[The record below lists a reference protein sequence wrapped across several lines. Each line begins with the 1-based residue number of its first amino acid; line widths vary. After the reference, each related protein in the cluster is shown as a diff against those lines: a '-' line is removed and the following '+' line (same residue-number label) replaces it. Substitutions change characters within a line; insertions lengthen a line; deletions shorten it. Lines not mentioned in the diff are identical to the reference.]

1 MEDPCNADSLFIGV
15 FFVPNTKR
23 LKCCFFT
30 DGDSDDADFPAQA
43 LPGCDCQPGT
53 GSRYNSV
60 EWPSN
65 DVPTEFYSR
74 FRGRRCYC
82 FPPGA
87 PVTTIR
93 DGEVADV
100 DKITTTGITL
110 RLDHELLKN
119 EEWSGGSL
127 LYMVEH
133 AGSWVEK
140 QFSEL
145 DGSVTLTEQRS
156 VTFVVK
162 SKSGQNYLHAAGG
175 GNMRVSFPG
184 AYVICPNGRVV
195 ECALTA
201 NAHTPTHQQHEALV
215 TQLIR
220 QLRSKA
226 LLFAKILTGDETRK
240 TQGNAAHTSATLGDK
255 EIVGEAVH
263 ELECLLDL
271 DEQCQ
276 QAAKHLKLE
285 QLILM
290 RERNAYLEKLGE
302 IERFCEAKDWK
313 DNQHEE
319 QELLDLLKEI
329 LYSEDAEPV

>member
-1 MEDPCNADSLFIGV
+1 MEDPCNADALFTGV
-15 FFVPNTKR
+15 FFVPKTKR
-23 LKCCFFT
+23 LRCCFFT
-30 DGDSDDADFPAQA
+30 DGDSDDADFPAQVA
-43 LPGCDCQPGT
+43 PGGIHPAGT

-65 DVPTEFYSR
+65 EVPTEFYSR

-87 PVTTIR
+87 SVTTIR

-100 DKITTTGITL
+100 DKITTTGVTL
-110 RLDHELLKN
+110 RLDHELLKS

-145 DGSVTLTEQRS
+145 DGSVSLTEQRS

-162 SKSGQNYLHAAGG
+162 SKNGQNYLHATGG
-175 GNMRVSFPG
+175 GNMRVAFPG

-195 ECALTA
+195 ECALTTS
-201 NAHTPTHQQHEALV
+201 AHTPMHQQHEALV

-220 QLRSKA
+220 QLKSKGVFHHFWF
-226 LLFAKILTGDETRK
+226 LGSSISLTSLR
-240 TQGNAAHTSATLGDK
+240 
-255 EIVGEAVH
+255 
-263 ELECLLDL
+263 
-271 DEQCQ
+271 
-276 QAAKHLKLE
+276 
-285 QLILM
+285 
-290 RERNAYLEKLGE
+290 
-302 IERFCEAKDWK
+302 
-313 DNQHEE
+313 
-319 QELLDLLKEI
+319 
-329 LYSEDAEPV
+329 